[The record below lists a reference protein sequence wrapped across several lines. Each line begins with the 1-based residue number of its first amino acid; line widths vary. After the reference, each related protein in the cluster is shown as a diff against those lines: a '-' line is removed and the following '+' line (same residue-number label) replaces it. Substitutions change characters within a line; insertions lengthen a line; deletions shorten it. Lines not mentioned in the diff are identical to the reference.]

1 MGARLLFVCVEN
13 AGRSQIAEAVA
24 KGMGYEAKGAGTMP
38 ARRINETVVEVM
50 KEIGMDISK
59 NTPQLLTDEMIN
71 WADVTVT
78 MGCSVEEV
86 CPAPLLAKMH
96 KKLIEWN
103 IVDPAGKP
111 IDEVRAIRDEVK
123 RRLETM
129 KLQ

>member
-24 KGMGYEAKGAGTMP
+24 KGMGYEAKSAGTMP
-38 ARRINETVVEVM
+38 ARRVNETVVEVM

>member
-24 KGMGYEAKGAGTMP
+24 KGMGYEAKSAGTMP

>member
-24 KGMGYEAKGAGTMP
+24 KGMGYEAKSAGTMP
-38 ARRINETVVEVM
+38 ARRVNETVVEVM

-86 CPAPLLAKMH
+86 CPAPVLAKMH